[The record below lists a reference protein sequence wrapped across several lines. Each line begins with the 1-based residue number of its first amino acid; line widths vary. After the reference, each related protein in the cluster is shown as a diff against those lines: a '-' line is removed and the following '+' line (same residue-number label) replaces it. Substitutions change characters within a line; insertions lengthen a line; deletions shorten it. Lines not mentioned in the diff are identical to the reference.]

1 MNIYKE
7 NIVAVPSG
15 QFVGPSQLSKRP
27 GLIGQSD
34 ADFLRNATA
43 ATASGATSVDG
54 DAVGRP
60 LSTRLLQYPYDI
72 GVNDQGHYVILKV
85 LDLIPG
91 KVQKTSTG
99 RKNRSL
105 TLSGTTKRVKT
116 QIALFMPPQVQV
128 SYKANY
134 GEVEMGATSEAAL
147 NAIRGGGQLRDVI
160 KAGKAGVKEGL
171 VGTALGAVKEVQDI
185 VPGTEGALEAA
196 QIGAGKIMS
205 KKMEVMFEG
214 VGRRTFSYT
223 FAFIP
228 KSAKES
234 QQIDAIIYELK
245 RAMLPSYNQEGFAGF
260 GGRGPDRT
268 LNIPNTFD
276 IEYLYI
282 PPDGGA
288 KRNNFLNKISTCYLT
303 DMSVSYGGDRY
314 TAYSEQVTNRGAGD
328 ESGTPPQRTSVTLNF
343 TEIEIITQEDMDLG
357 Y

>member
-1 MNIYKE
+1 M
-7 NIVAVPSG
+7 AVPSG

-54 DAVGRP
+54 DAVGKP

-72 GVNDQGHYVILKV
+72 GVNDQGHYIIFKV

-128 SYKANY
+128 SYKAKYN
-134 GEVEMGATSEAAL
+134 ESTEIGATTEAAL
-147 NAIRGGGQLRDVI
+147 NAIRGGPSLKEAV
-160 KAGKAGVKEGL
+160 GVAKGATKEGL
-171 VGTALGAVKEVQDI
+171 VGTGLGIVQEGQDI

-214 VGRRTFSYT
+214 VGRRSFSYT

-245 RAMLPSYNQEGFAGF
+245 RAMLPSYNAEGFAGF

-303 DMSVSYGGDRY
+303 DMSVS
-314 TAYSEQVTNRGAGD
+314 
-328 ESGTPPQRTSVTLNF
+328 
-343 TEIEIITQEDMDLG
+343 
-357 Y
+357 

>member
-1 MNIYKE
+1 
-7 NIVAVPSG
+7 
-15 QFVGPSQLSKRP
+15 
-27 GLIGQSD
+27 
-34 ADFLRNATA
+34 
-43 ATASGATSVDG
+43 
-54 DAVGRP
+54 
-60 LSTRLLQYPYDI
+60 
-72 GVNDQGHYVILKV
+72 
-85 LDLIPG
+85 
-91 KVQKTSTG
+91 
-99 RKNRSL
+99 
-105 TLSGTTKRVKT
+105 
-116 QIALFMPPQVQV
+116 
-128 SYKANY
+128 
-134 GEVEMGATSEAAL
+134 
-147 NAIRGGGQLRDVI
+147 
-160 KAGKAGVKEGL
+160 
-171 VGTALGAVKEVQDI
+171 
-185 VPGTEGALEAA
+185 
-196 QIGAGKIMS
+196 
-205 KKMEVMFEG
+205 MFEG

-314 TAYSEQVTNRGAGD
+314 TAYSEQVTNRGEGD
-328 ESGTPPQRTSVTLNF
+328 ESGAPPQRTSVTLNF
-343 TEIEIITQEDMDLG
+343 TELEIITKEDMDLG

>member
-1 MNIYKE
+1 M
-7 NIVAVPSG
+7 AVPSG

-34 ADFLRNATA
+34 TDFLRNATA
-43 ATASGATSVDG
+43 ATASGAASADG

-134 GEVEMGATSEAAL
+134 GEVEMGATTDMAL
-147 NAIRGGGQLRDVI
+147 NLLRGDPTVLGGLETGQQFL
-160 KAGKAGVKEGL
+160 KAAGVETARKALKE
-171 VGTALGAVKEVQDI
+171 TADFI
-185 VPGTEGALEAA
+185 PGTEGALEAA

-223 FAFIP
+223 FVFIP

-245 RAMLPSYNQEGFAGF
+245 RAMLPSYSAEGFAGF

-314 TAYSEQVTNRGAGD
+314 KAYSEQRTNRGAGD

>member
-1 MNIYKE
+1 M
-7 NIVAVPSG
+7 AVPSG

-34 ADFLRNATA
+34 TDFLRNATA
-43 ATASGATSVDG
+43 ATASGAASADG

-134 GEVEMGATSEAAL
+134 GEVEMGATTDMAL
-147 NAIRGGGQLRDVI
+147 NLLRGDPTVLGGLETGQQFL
-160 KAGKAGVKEGL
+160 KAAGVETARKALKE
-171 VGTALGAVKEVQDI
+171 TADFI
-185 VPGTEGALEAA
+185 PGTEGALEAA

-245 RAMLPSYNQEGFAGF
+245 RAMLPSYSAEGFAGF

-314 TAYSEQVTNRGAGD
+314 KAYSEQRTNRGAGD
-328 ESGTPPQRTSVTLNF
+328 ESGAPPQRTSVTLNF